1 MADGDLRLLTVEL
14 QAAMARIQRLSDD
27 YWHILDATCGAMEDS
42 AWMGPAAR
50 RFGTSVHSERGEL
63 RGQLASVVRSVQA
76 KLAGLPKSP

>member
-50 RFGTSVHSERGEL
+50 RFGTWRCIQNAVSCGDS
-63 RGQLASVVRSVQA
+63 
-76 KLAGLPKSP
+76 SPAR